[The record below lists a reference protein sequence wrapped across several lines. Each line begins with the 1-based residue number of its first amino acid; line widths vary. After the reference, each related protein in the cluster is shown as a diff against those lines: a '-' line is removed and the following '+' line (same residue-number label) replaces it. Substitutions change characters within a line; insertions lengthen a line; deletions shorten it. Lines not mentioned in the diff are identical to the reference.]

1 MTGHDDI
8 TEWHRRLCTI
18 SEQIIISGDL
28 SEEIPQALRQIDGW
42 KRAGISH
49 VLDTRIEW
57 SDQEL
62 VAQHAPVIVYAWVG
76 ADDAGLPQ
84 ADEWF
89 DAGLEFAT
97 EALRDSEAV
106 LLVHCHM
113 GINRGPT
120 MAYRILLER
129 GVDPIEALDIIR
141 SARPIADIGYAA
153 DALDHYHRNHEIP
166 QDTRVHDRDR
176 LEAWTRGYPTTG
188 LHIVREPS

>member
-1 MTGHDDI
+1 
-8 TEWHRRLCTI
+8 
-18 SEQIIISGDL
+18 
-28 SEEIPQALRQIDGW
+28 
-42 KRAGISH
+42 
-49 VLDTRIEW
+49 
-57 SDQEL
+57 
-62 VAQHAPVIVYAWVG
+62 VAQHAPVIVYGWVG
-76 ADDAGLPQ
+76 ADDAGRPQ

-97 EALRDSEAV
+97 EALRGSEAV

-129 GVDPIEALDIIR
+129 GVDPIEALDVIR

-176 LEAWTRGYPTTG
+176 LEAWTRGCPTTG